1 MNNKNN
7 TGLIIL
13 VIIVVFVIGGL
24 CIFILF
30 DKVLPENNNN
40 LNQKQIDEIGNRINN
55 QSP

>member
-7 TGLIIL
+7 KGLIIL

-30 DKVLPENNNN
+30 DKVLPDNNNN